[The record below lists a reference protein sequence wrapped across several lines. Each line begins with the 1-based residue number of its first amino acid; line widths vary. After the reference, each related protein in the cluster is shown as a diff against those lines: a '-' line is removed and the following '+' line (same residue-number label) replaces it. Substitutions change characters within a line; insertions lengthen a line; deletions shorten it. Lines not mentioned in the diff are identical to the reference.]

1 MHLRILRRYNMK
13 KLVVLLMVSL
23 MATSAFA
30 VVDPDPDMMGVYFD
44 LNADTHCTSAGVNI
58 PFFAYFCVTNPSA
71 AAIDAYEFGYVMDVP
86 VGFEG
91 LIFRLATTIA
101 NGASQGVDVG
111 VSGPLGG
118 DVIVGL
124 ATPLPGG
131 EVVVVHAM
139 QYMLLADMT
148 VPVYLSAS
156 SSPSLPGGLPVIQ
169 EAGGELMT
177 VGTSTGGPDI
187 PVAMI
192 NDDGTMC
199 PVAVEAD
206 TWGGLKSLYR

>member
-1 MHLRILRRYNMK
+1 MK

-44 LNADTHCTSAGVNI
+44 LNADTHCTQAGVNI
-58 PFFAYFCVTNPSA
+58 PFMAYFCVTNPSA
-71 AAIDAYEFGYVMDVP
+71 LEIDAYEFGYRMEVP
-86 VGFEG
+86 AGLEG
-91 LIFRLATTIA
+91 LIFRLATNIG
-101 NGASQGVDVG
+101 NGAASGVDVG
-111 VSGPLGG
+111 ISGPLGG

-131 EVVVVHAM
+131 EVVIVHSM
-139 QYMLLADMT
+139 QYMLLSPMT
-148 VPVYLSAS
+148 VPVFLTAS
-156 SSPSLPGGLPVIQ
+156 SPPSIPGDLPVVQ
-169 EAGGELMT
+169 EAGGDLMQ
-177 VGTSTGGPDI
+177 VGLSTGGADV